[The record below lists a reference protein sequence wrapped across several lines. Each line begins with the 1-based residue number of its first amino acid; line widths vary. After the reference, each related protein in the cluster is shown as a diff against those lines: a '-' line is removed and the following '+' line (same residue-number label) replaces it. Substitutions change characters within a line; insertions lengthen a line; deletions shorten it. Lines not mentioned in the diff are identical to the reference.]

1 MVKPEPRLSCITA
14 KQGKGKYP
22 KQPTRTQG
30 KKGNLDEARE
40 NAGDQVAIDFSFCSN
55 LIG

>member
-40 NAGDQVAIDFSFCSN
+40 NAGDQVAIDFSF
-55 LIG
+55 